1 MCPKGLNPGMKDR
14 CVASSKRLYG
24 PLVGAAFFIVLE
36 QTLGSYTENWQFW
49 LGLILI
55 LEILNIKNLSKSYGA
70 FKVTDEI
77 TIDPHFDEIH
87 ALIGPNVAGKSTL
100 IKQIV
105 GSVKHDI
112 GSIILDQ
119 EDITDLTDIERAK
132 IGISRTFQVSSII
145 PQFSAIDNIILSLL
159 DKSNKTFQLFKSV
172 KNNKELYL
180 NAKKILKEIELQEK
194 NDISASDFSHGDR
207 RKLEVGLALAMDPK
221 VFLFDEPMAGL
232 DESGTKMMINLF
244 KKIKTNSPILLIEH
258 DMDAVF
264 ALAHRVSVINYGK
277 IVATGTVDEIR
288 KNELVRDVYLG
299 YEI

>member
-1 MCPKGLNPGMKDR
+1 MKN
-14 CVASSKRLYG
+14 K
-24 PLVGAAFFIVLE
+24 
-36 QTLGSYTENWQFW
+36 
-49 LGLILI
+49 
-55 LEILNIKNLSKSYGA
+55 ILNIKNLSKSYGA

-77 TIDPHFDEIH
+77 AIDLNFDEIH
-87 ALIGPNVAGKSTL
+87 ALIGPNGAGKSTL

-112 GSIILDQ
+112 GSIVLDQ
-119 EDITDLTDIERAK
+119 EDITDLNDVERAK

-145 PQFSAIDNIILSLL
+145 PKFSSLDNIILSLL
-159 DKSNKTFQLFKSV
+159 DKSKETFQLFKSIRE
-172 KNNKELYL
+172 NKELYSK
-180 NAKKILKEIELQEK
+180 AKNILREIELLDK
-194 NDISASDFSHGDR
+194 KDIAASELSHGDR

-232 DESGTKMMINLF
+232 DESGTKKMINLF

-264 ALAHRVSVINYGK
+264 ALADRVSVINYGK
-277 IVATGTVDEIR
+277 IVATGTVDQI
-288 KNELVRDVYLG
+288 KSNVLVRDVYLG

>member
-1 MCPKGLNPGMKDR
+1 MISKNKMKN
-14 CVASSKRLYG
+14 K
-24 PLVGAAFFIVLE
+24 
-36 QTLGSYTENWQFW
+36 
-49 LGLILI
+49 
-55 LEILNIKNLSKSYGA
+55 ILNIKNLSKSFGA

-77 TIDPHFDEIH
+77 AIDLNFNEIH
-87 ALIGPNVAGKSTL
+87 ALIGPNGAGKSTL

-145 PQFSAIDNIILSLL
+145 PKFSALENIILSLL
-159 DKSNKTFQLFKSV
+159 NKSNNTFQLFKSL
-172 KNNKELYL
+172 KQNRELYL
-180 NAKKILKEIELQEK
+180 KAKKILIDIDLDTKSDEVASEL
-194 NDISASDFSHGDR
+194 SHGDR

-232 DESGTKMMINLF
+232 DEIGTKMMIDLF
-244 KKIKTNSPILLIEH
+244 KKIKVNSPILLIEH
-258 DMDAVF
+258 DMEAVF
-264 ALAHRVSVINYGK
+264 ALADRVSVIVYGK
-277 IVATGTVDEIR
+277 IVATGTVKEI
-288 KNELVRDVYLG
+288 KSNKLVRDVYLG

>member
-1 MCPKGLNPGMKDR
+1 MKN
-14 CVASSKRLYG
+14 K
-24 PLVGAAFFIVLE
+24 
-36 QTLGSYTENWQFW
+36 
-49 LGLILI
+49 
-55 LEILNIKNLSKSYGA
+55 ILNIKNLSKSYGA

-77 TIDPHFDEIH
+77 AIDLNFNEIH
-87 ALIGPNVAGKSTL
+87 ALIGPNGAGKSTL

-145 PQFSAIDNIILSLL
+145 PKFSVLENIILSLL
-159 DKSNKTFQLFKSV
+159 NKSNNTFQLFKSL
-172 KNNKELYL
+172 KQNRELYL
-180 NAKKILKEIELQEK
+180 KAKKILVDIDLDTKSDEVASEL
-194 NDISASDFSHGDR
+194 SHGDR

-232 DESGTKMMINLF
+232 DEIGTKMMIDLF
-244 KKIKTNSPILLIEH
+244 KKIKVNSPILLIEH
-258 DMDAVF
+258 DMEAVF
-264 ALAHRVSVINYGK
+264 ALADRVSVIVYGK
-277 IVATGTVDEIR
+277 IVATGTVKEI
-288 KNELVRDVYLG
+288 KSNKLVRDVYLG

>member
-1 MCPKGLNPGMKDR
+1 MKN
-14 CVASSKRLYG
+14 K
-24 PLVGAAFFIVLE
+24 
-36 QTLGSYTENWQFW
+36 
-49 LGLILI
+49 
-55 LEILNIKNLSKSYGA
+55 ILNIKNLSKSYGA

-77 TIDPHFDEIH
+77 AIDLNFNEIH
-87 ALIGPNVAGKSTL
+87 ALIGPNGAGKSTL

-145 PQFSAIDNIILSLL
+145 PKFSALDNIILSLL
-159 DKSNKTFQLFKSV
+159 EKSNKTFQLFKSL
-172 KNNKELYL
+172 NKDKKLYMKAE
-180 NAKKILKEIELQEK
+180 NILKEIELIDK
-194 NDISASDFSHGDR
+194 SKILASELSHGDR

-244 KKIKTNSPILLIEH
+244 KKIKSSSPILLIEH

-264 ALAHRVSVINYGK
+264 ALADRVSVINYGK
-277 IVATGTVDEIR
+277 IVASGTVEEIR
-288 KNELVRDVYLG
+288 SNDLVRDVYLG

>member
-1 MCPKGLNPGMKDR
+1 MKN
-14 CVASSKRLYG
+14 K
-24 PLVGAAFFIVLE
+24 
-36 QTLGSYTENWQFW
+36 
-49 LGLILI
+49 
-55 LEILNIKNLSKSYGA
+55 ILNIKNLSKSYGA

-77 TIDPHFDEIH
+77 AIDLNFNEIH
-87 ALIGPNVAGKSTL
+87 ALIGPNGAGKSTL

-145 PQFSAIDNIILSLL
+145 PKFSALENIILSLL
-159 DKSNKTFQLFKSV
+159 NKSNNTFQLFKSL
-172 KNNKELYL
+172 KQNRELHL
-180 NAKKILKEIELQEK
+180 KAKKILRDIDLDSKSDEVASEL
-194 NDISASDFSHGDR
+194 SHGDR

-232 DESGTKMMINLF
+232 DEIGTKIMIDLF
-244 KKIKTNSPILLIEH
+244 KKIKVNSPILLIEH
-258 DMDAVF
+258 DMEAVF
-264 ALAHRVSVINYGK
+264 ALADRVSVIVYGK
-277 IVATGTVDEIR
+277 IVATGTVKEI
-288 KNELVRDVYLG
+288 KSNKLVRDVYLG

>member
-1 MCPKGLNPGMKDR
+1 MKN
-14 CVASSKRLYG
+14 K
-24 PLVGAAFFIVLE
+24 
-36 QTLGSYTENWQFW
+36 
-49 LGLILI
+49 
-55 LEILNIKNLSKSYGA
+55 ILNIKNLSKSYGA

-77 TIDPHFDEIH
+77 AIDLNFNEIH
-87 ALIGPNVAGKSTL
+87 ALIGPNGAGKSTL

-145 PQFSAIDNIILSLL
+145 PKFSALENIILSLL
-159 DKSNKTFQLFKSV
+159 NKSNNTFELFKSL
-172 KNNKELYL
+172 KQNRELHL
-180 NAKKILKEIELQEK
+180 KAKKILRDIDLDSKCDEVASEL
-194 NDISASDFSHGDR
+194 SHGDR

-232 DESGTKMMINLF
+232 DEIGTKMMIDLF
-244 KKIKTNSPILLIEH
+244 KKIKANSPILLIEH
-258 DMDAVF
+258 DMEAVF
-264 ALAHRVSVINYGK
+264 ALADRVSVIVYGK
-277 IVATGTVDEIR
+277 IVATGTVKEI
-288 KNELVRDVYLG
+288 KSNKLVRDVYLG

>member
-1 MCPKGLNPGMKDR
+1 MKN
-14 CVASSKRLYG
+14 K
-24 PLVGAAFFIVLE
+24 
-36 QTLGSYTENWQFW
+36 
-49 LGLILI
+49 
-55 LEILNIKNLSKSYGA
+55 ILNIKNLSKSYGA

-77 TIDPHFDEIH
+77 AIDLNFNEIH
-87 ALIGPNVAGKSTL
+87 ALIGPNGAGKSTL

-145 PQFSAIDNIILSLL
+145 PKFSALENIIISLL
-159 DKSNKTFQLFKSV
+159 NKSNNTFQLFKSL
-172 KNNKELYL
+172 KQNRELYL
-180 NAKKILKEIELQEK
+180 KAKKILRDIDLDSKSDEVASEL
-194 NDISASDFSHGDR
+194 SHGDR

-232 DESGTKMMINLF
+232 DEIGTKMMIDLF
-244 KKIKTNSPILLIEH
+244 KKIKVNSPILLIEH
-258 DMDAVF
+258 DMEAVF
-264 ALAHRVSVINYGK
+264 ALADRVSVIVYGK
-277 IVATGTVDEIR
+277 IVATGTVKEI
-288 KNELVRDVYLG
+288 KSNKLVRDVYLG

>member
-1 MCPKGLNPGMKDR
+1 MKN
-14 CVASSKRLYG
+14 K
-24 PLVGAAFFIVLE
+24 
-36 QTLGSYTENWQFW
+36 
-49 LGLILI
+49 
-55 LEILNIKNLSKSYGA
+55 ILNIKNLSKSIGA

-77 TIDPHFDEIH
+77 AIDLNFNEIH
-87 ALIGPNVAGKSTL
+87 ALIGPNGAGKSTL

-145 PQFSAIDNIILSLL
+145 PKFTALENIILSLL
-159 DKSNKTFQLFKSV
+159 NKSNNTFQLFKS
-172 KNNKELYL
+172 
-180 NAKKILKEIELQEK
+180 LKENRELHSKAK
-194 NDISASDFSHGDR
+194 NILRDIDLDKKSDEIASELSHGDR
-207 RKLEVGLALAMDPK
+207 RKLEVGLALAMEPK

-232 DESGTKMMINLF
+232 DESGTKMMIDLF
-244 KKIKTNSPILLIEH
+244 KKIKVNSPILLIEH

-264 ALAHRVSVINYGK
+264 ALADRVSVIVYGK
-277 IVATGTVDEIR
+277 IVATGTVKEI
-288 KNELVRDVYLG
+288 KSNNLVRDVYLG

>member
-1 MCPKGLNPGMKDR
+1 MKN
-14 CVASSKRLYG
+14 K
-24 PLVGAAFFIVLE
+24 
-36 QTLGSYTENWQFW
+36 
-49 LGLILI
+49 
-55 LEILNIKNLSKSYGA
+55 ILNIKNLSKSYGA

-77 TIDPHFDEIH
+77 AIDLNFNEIH
-87 ALIGPNVAGKSTL
+87 ALIGPNGAGKSTL

-145 PQFSAIDNIILSLL
+145 PKFSALENIIISLL
-159 DKSNKTFQLFKSV
+159 NKSNNTFQLFKSL
-172 KNNKELYL
+172 KQNRELYL
-180 NAKKILKEIELQEK
+180 KAKKILIDIDLDTKSDEVASEL
-194 NDISASDFSHGDR
+194 SHGDR

-232 DESGTKMMINLF
+232 DEIGTKMMIDLF
-244 KKIKTNSPILLIEH
+244 KKIKVNSPILLIEH
-258 DMDAVF
+258 DMEAVF
-264 ALAHRVSVINYGK
+264 ALADRVSVIVYGK
-277 IVATGTVDEIR
+277 IVATGTVKEI
-288 KNELVRDVYLG
+288 KSNKLVRDVYLG

>member
-1 MCPKGLNPGMKDR
+1 MKN
-14 CVASSKRLYG
+14 K
-24 PLVGAAFFIVLE
+24 
-36 QTLGSYTENWQFW
+36 
-49 LGLILI
+49 
-55 LEILNIKNLSKSYGA
+55 ILNIKNLSKSYGA

-77 TIDPHFDEIH
+77 AIDLNFNEIH
-87 ALIGPNVAGKSTL
+87 ALIGPNGAGKSTL

-145 PQFSAIDNIILSLL
+145 PKFSALDNIILSLL
-159 DKSNKTFQLFKSV
+159 EKSNKTFQLFKSL
-172 KNNKELYL
+172 NKDKKLYMKAE
-180 NAKKILKEIELQEK
+180 NILREIELIDK
-194 NDISASDFSHGDR
+194 SKILASELSHGDR

-244 KKIKTNSPILLIEH
+244 KKIKSSSPILLIEH

-264 ALAHRVSVINYGK
+264 ALADRVSVINYGK
-277 IVATGTVDEIR
+277 IVASGTVEEIR
-288 KNELVRDVYLG
+288 SNDLVRDVYLG

>member
-1 MCPKGLNPGMKDR
+1 MKN
-14 CVASSKRLYG
+14 K
-24 PLVGAAFFIVLE
+24 
-36 QTLGSYTENWQFW
+36 
-49 LGLILI
+49 
-55 LEILNIKNLSKSYGA
+55 ILNITNLSKSYGA
-70 FKVTDEI
+70 FKVTDKI
-77 TIDPHFDEIH
+77 TIDLHFDEIH
-87 ALIGPNVAGKSTL
+87 ALIGPNGAGKSTL

-119 EDITDLTDIERAK
+119 EDITDLTDVERAK

-145 PQFSAIDNIILSLL
+145 PQFSAIDNIVLSLL
-159 DKSNKTFQLFKSV
+159 DKSSKTFQMFKSV
-172 KNNKELYL
+172 RNNKELYS
-180 NAKKILKEIELQEK
+180 NANKILKEIELSEK
-194 NDISASDFSHGDR
+194 SDISASDLSHGDR

-232 DESGTKMMINLF
+232 EESGTKMMINLF

-264 ALAHRVSVINYGK
+264 ALADRVSVINYGK

>member
-1 MCPKGLNPGMKDR
+1 MKN
-14 CVASSKRLYG
+14 K
-24 PLVGAAFFIVLE
+24 
-36 QTLGSYTENWQFW
+36 
-49 LGLILI
+49 
-55 LEILNIKNLSKSYGA
+55 ILNIKNLSKSYGA

-77 TIDPHFDEIH
+77 AIDLNFNEIH
-87 ALIGPNVAGKSTL
+87 ALIGPNGAGKSTL

-145 PQFSAIDNIILSLL
+145 PKFSVLENIILSLL
-159 DKSNKTFQLFKSV
+159 NKSNNTFQLFKSL
-172 KNNKELYL
+172 KQNRELYL
-180 NAKKILKEIELQEK
+180 KAKKILIDIDLDTKSDEVASEL
-194 NDISASDFSHGDR
+194 SHGDR

-232 DESGTKMMINLF
+232 DEIGTKMMIDLF
-244 KKIKTNSPILLIEH
+244 KKIKVNSPILLIEH
-258 DMDAVF
+258 DMEAVF
-264 ALAHRVSVINYGK
+264 ALADRVSVIVYGK
-277 IVATGTVDEIR
+277 IVATGTVKEI
-288 KNELVRDVYLG
+288 KSNKLVRDVYLG

>member
-1 MCPKGLNPGMKDR
+1 MKNK
-14 CVASSKRLYG
+14 V
-24 PLVGAAFFIVLE
+24 
-36 QTLGSYTENWQFW
+36 
-49 LGLILI
+49 
-55 LEILNIKNLSKSYGA
+55 LNIKNLSKSYGA

-77 TIDPHFDEIH
+77 AIDLNFNEIH
-87 ALIGPNVAGKSTL
+87 ALIGPNGAGKSTL

-145 PQFSAIDNIILSLL
+145 PKFTALENIVLSLL
-159 DKSNKTFQLFKSV
+159 NKSNNTFQLFK
-172 KNNKELYL
+172 NLKENRELHSK
-180 NAKKILKEIELQEK
+180 AKKILRDIDLDSKSDEIASEL
-194 NDISASDFSHGDR
+194 SHGDR
-207 RKLEVGLALAMDPK
+207 RKLEVGLALAMEPK

-232 DESGTKMMINLF
+232 DESGTKMMIDLF
-244 KKIKTNSPILLIEH
+244 KKIKVNSPILLIEH

-264 ALAHRVSVINYGK
+264 ALADRVSVIVYGK
-277 IVATGTVDEIR
+277 IVATGTVKEI
-288 KNELVRDVYLG
+288 KSNKLVRDVYLG

>member
-1 MCPKGLNPGMKDR
+1 MIRKNKMKN
-14 CVASSKRLYG
+14 K
-24 PLVGAAFFIVLE
+24 
-36 QTLGSYTENWQFW
+36 
-49 LGLILI
+49 
-55 LEILNIKNLSKSYGA
+55 ILNIKNLSKSYGA

-77 TIDPHFDEIH
+77 AIDLNFNEIH
-87 ALIGPNVAGKSTL
+87 ALIGPNGAGKSTL

-145 PQFSAIDNIILSLL
+145 PKFSALENIILSLL
-159 DKSNKTFQLFKSV
+159 NKSNNTFQLFKSL
-172 KNNKELYL
+172 KQNRELHL
-180 NAKKILKEIELQEK
+180 KAKKILRDIDLDSKSDEVASEL
-194 NDISASDFSHGDR
+194 SHGDR

-232 DESGTKMMINLF
+232 DEIGTKMMIDLF
-244 KKIKTNSPILLIEH
+244 KKIKVNSPILLIEH
-258 DMDAVF
+258 DMEAVF
-264 ALAHRVSVINYGK
+264 ALADRVSVIVYGK
-277 IVATGTVDEIR
+277 IVATGTVKEI
-288 KNELVRDVYLG
+288 KSNKLVRDVYLG

>member
-1 MCPKGLNPGMKDR
+1 MKN
-14 CVASSKRLYG
+14 K
-24 PLVGAAFFIVLE
+24 
-36 QTLGSYTENWQFW
+36 
-49 LGLILI
+49 
-55 LEILNIKNLSKSYGA
+55 ILNIRNLSKSYGA

-77 TIDPHFDEIH
+77 AIDLNFNEIH
-87 ALIGPNVAGKSTL
+87 ALIGPNGAGKSTL

-145 PQFSAIDNIILSLL
+145 PKFSALDNIILSLL
-159 DKSNKTFQLFKSV
+159 EKSNKTFQLFKSLDKDKKLYMKA
-172 KNNKELYL
+172 KN
-180 NAKKILKEIELQEK
+180 ILREIELIDK
-194 NDISASDFSHGDR
+194 SKILASELSHGDR

-244 KKIKTNSPILLIEH
+244 KKIKSSSPILLIEH

-264 ALAHRVSVINYGK
+264 ALADRVSVINYGK
-277 IVATGTVDEIR
+277 IVASGTVEEIR
-288 KNELVRDVYLG
+288 SNDLVRDVYLG